1 MTDQTVLIIG
11 ASRGLGLG
19 LAAEYLAR
27 GRRVIGTV
35 REGSPGDLPA
45 LAASSGGRL
54 TVEKLDVTD
63 PRQIGRAS
71 CRERV

>member
-45 LAASSGGRL
+45 LAASSGGRRRS
-54 TVEKLDVTD
+54 
-63 PRQIGRAS
+63 RQRT
-71 CRERV
+71 C